1 MSNTRNEE
9 TMVARMQFDNKQFE
23 RDVAVTMSSIDK
35 LKSKLGFSGAAK
47 GLAEVGNEAKKV
59 SFDGISSGIDAVRVK
74 FSALDVAAA
83 TVFSNLT
90 NKAMA
95 LGSSIASAMTTQP
108 LKDGLTEYETQINAI
123 QTILNNTKR
132 HGSTL
137 KDVNDALDE
146 LNTYAD
152 KTIYNFT
159 EMTDAI
165 GQFTTAGIDLDTS
178 VNAVKGISNLA
189 AYVGAPA
196 SDASRAMFQ
205 LSQALSTGSVR
216 LQDWMSLEH
225 TAGMAG
231 KEFQE
236 RLIETAR
243 VLGTGVDDALEK
255 HGQVFRES
263 LKEDWLTVDV
273 LNQTLAQFAG
283 EVDEATLR
291 AQGFS
296 ESQIQHIMELGE
308 QATDAAT
315 KVKTFSQ
322 LIDTLKE
329 AMGSGWTKSWQ
340 LIIGDFE
347 QAQEL
352 WTHVSDVLGGVIGKI
367 SDARNALIEKAMNNP
382 FADIAENIQNAKN
395 AIDGLNGNLQK
406 YEDLVTSIIRGD
418 YGNAPYRFDKLAED
432 GYNWAKAQNMVNERL
447 GCSYRYAEELGGATE
462 DLAASQAETIEKVLA
477 MSDAELKAIGLHDD
491 DIKALRMLAEQSERT
506 GIPLQSLLENIDQLS
521 GRNLLLSGIGTTVNA
536 LVNIFHNV
544 KEAWGNVFDPVTAM
558 TFYNAISSMHGMA
571 VKFFNFTEQHSE
583 QLTRILTGVFSAVDI
598 LRKILGGSLK
608 IAISVVKAIL
618 DEFGLDALEVAA
630 NIGDAVAAFNKWIE
644 KTVDFEAV
652 GSSIGKA
659 IKIIVDKAVELYNTF
674 KNVPQVKAFFDQF
687 KGIDLK
693 DIGKNVIEGFKD
705 GIDVGLSVIPESIKK
720 VIESFIDTIRNLLGI
735 HSPSTVM
742 KDLGTEAVNQYGDG
756 VIAAGEE
763 LKTRAANV
771 MGGADQKLFEGLT
784 KIKDT
789 VVKITGKISE
799 FAKDQ
804 NIDLGTLLN
813 FGINAAMIK
822 QLGSFISFLNK
833 VASPAESL
841 SNVFENL
848 AGVIENSKE
857 GIQNMFSGIENVLN
871 SYSKSIKAKAW
882 KTKAAAIKDV
892 AISIGI
898 LTAAVYALGK
908 MDREELTQGVAAVA
922 SLAVIVGLLAKAL
935 DTMSRVEAGMS
946 SNPLQFKGIKQG
958 LLGIGI
964 TMYLMANTVKTLGK
978 MKPEEMTQ
986 GFLGLAACVTA
997 LAVIFAAYGLLVK
1010 ADVGANMDKAGK
1022 MIKSITKS
1030 MLLMAIA
1037 VKIIGMLKPEEMV
1050 KGGIFAAAFV
1060 VFVGAIT
1067 AISKRAGDEPD
1078 KLGKYVKSIVVA
1090 LGLMVV
1096 VAKLCGTLS
1105 AEEIGKGILFAGA
1118 FLGFI
1123 AILSLI
1129 TKINRE
1135 GTQLKL
1141 AGLLISLTVSMA
1153 LMTQVVKMIGKL
1165 SYSDIV
1171 KGGIFVAG
1179 FTVFLAAVVSIT
1191 KTNSS
1196 KIVKISKLMIS
1207 LAVAIGAMALVV
1219 GLLGQMETGKLVK
1232 GTLAVAVL
1240 GSILTLMIS
1249 QMKNAAKAYKSILAV
1264 SLAIAVIAAAVSS
1277 LTLVDQDKLK
1287 SSTACLSVLMGVFAL
1302 ILYAAKDA
1310 ELSIKS
1316 AGILLGAIAGLGAIF
1331 IALAAAMKYLNLGDS
1346 GMDVKTIASLSAI
1359 MITLT
1364 ACCAI
1369 LNKFAVDSDTTWK
1382 QTGVMLTSIA
1392 GLAAIFVALA
1402 SAMKYLKLGDIN
1414 VDPKDIASL
1423 SAVMIALSA
1432 CCVALNKFAIS
1443 SETTWK
1449 QTGVMLTSIAG
1460 LAAIFVA
1467 LASAMKYLKLGD
1479 ANISLETVAGLSAIM
1494 LALSGCCVILSKVG
1508 VAGGEAAIGA
1518 AKLMAVVSVAA
1529 LILTGVG
1536 GLIGLI
1542 PGAEEFLRNGIT
1554 VLKLLAEGLGSFIGT
1569 LAGSVLNSFMTSST
1583 SGLEEVGKN
1592 LTNFV
1597 NSFNGVD
1604 SGALSSVESVVKIMA
1619 IMTGQS
1625 VLDSLYRFTHFGK
1638 SSLEDFGDQALI
1650 FGESMQK
1657 LSDGLKQTNI
1667 DDDAIKK
1674 AVNAGTLL
1682 KNFKE
1687 SLPEDPGMIASW
1699 FVGNKNLGNFGE
1711 QAAGFGAGIA
1721 AFANAINSVTIDET
1735 IVASAVNAGNMLN
1748 GLKKSLGEEP
1758 GIVASWFVN
1767 SSADL
1772 GDFGDEAA
1780 LFGAGIVAFAQ
1791 EVKSITIDETAVT
1804 AAVNAGKMLAGL
1816 RNNLGDKPG
1825 AIAGWFLSDTTG
1837 LDDFG
1842 GEAAKFG
1849 SGIVQFANSIKGID
1863 MDSDSLDA
1871 VVNAGNMLASLR
1883 EALGEDPG
1891 VVASWFVSGNK
1902 GLDNFGKEAE
1912 KFGQGIVALSQAVS
1926 GQIDYASVEGATNVA
1941 KMLTEIQNGLG
1952 KIDTK
1957 KNYSLT
1963 TFGSQ
1968 LKSFGSDLKNY
1979 NENISGVNV
1988 EGMSGSI
1995 SIAKQLHSMFVE
2007 LTGVSKD
2014 QADAVETMIEDLG
2027 IALSSYSDSVGEMNV
2042 SNVEK
2047 SIQIGYSLQT
2057 LLESLGKTNIDTEK
2071 ISGFKTAVDE
2081 LGKTQLSGIQNT
2093 LNSQKAD
2100 FSSVG
2105 QSIVDTLGN
2114 GMTDNKQK
2122 AIGPAMKIITE
2133 IVNGMK
2139 AKSDQFKQ
2147 SGSSLILAFANGM
2160 NSVKA
2165 YAQSI
2170 AVSISYYAASAVGQA
2185 RNSFYNN
2192 GLNLGY
2198 GLINGINAMR
2208 NSVYNA
2214 AFNLGRQAVIGEA
2227 NGQKSKSPSKAT
2239 YQAGIWLGEGL
2250 INGMAAI
2257 ASNVEKSGNAMGSR
2271 VTSAISNSLDSA
2283 SSAIENSFDIS
2294 PVITPIVDLSG
2305 AEQQASHLD
2314 GLFDKRTV
2322 GLNANLKSLNNQ
2334 ANMNGQ
2340 NGKYDTIVNSIDKL
2354 RKTMSNAGG
2363 NTYNSVNGVTYEK
2376 GTEVYDAI
2384 ETLVR
2389 ATTIGRR
2396 R

>member
-1 MSNTRNEE
+1 MSSVRNEE

-23 RDVAVTMSSIDK
+23 KDVAVTMSSIEK

-47 GLAEVGNEAKKV
+47 GLEEVGNQAKKV

-83 TVFSNLT
+83 TVFTNLT

-95 LGSSIASAMTTQP
+95 LGSSIVSAMTTEP
-108 LKDGLTEYETQINAI
+108 LKDGLSEYETQINSI

-146 LNTYAD
+146 LNSYAD

-165 GQFTTAGIDLDTS
+165 GMFTTAGVDLQTS

-216 LQDWMSLEH
+216 LQDWMSIEH

-231 KEFQE
+231 KEFQD
-236 RLIETAR
+236 RLIDTAR
-243 VLGTGVDDALEK
+243 VLGTGVDEAIEK
-255 HGQVFRES
+255 NGNFRES
-263 LKEDWLTVDV
+263 LKENWLTVDV

-291 AQGFS
+291 QQGFT
-296 ESQIQHIMELGE
+296 ESQIQSIMELGQ

-322 LIDTLKE
+322 LIDTVKE

-352 WTHVSDVLGGVIGKI
+352 WTHVSDVLGGVIQKI

-382 FADIAENIQNAKN
+382 FADIAENIANAKA

-447 GCSYRYAEELGGATE
+447 GCSYRYAEELGGATD

-491 DIKALRMLAEQSERT
+491 DIKALRMLAEQSDRT
-506 GIPLQSLLENIDQLS
+506 GIPIQSLLENIDQLS
-521 GRNLLLSGIGTTVNA
+521 GRNLLLSGIGTTFNA

-598 LRKILGGSLK
+598 LRKILGGGLK

-693 DIGKNVIEGFKD
+693 DIGKNVIEGFKN
-705 GIDVGLSVIPESIKK
+705 GIDTGLSVIPESIKK
-720 VIESFIDTIRNLLGI
+720 VITSFIDTIRNLLGI

-742 KDLGTEAVNQYGDG
+742 KDLGTEAVKQYGDG

-763 LKTRAANV
+763 LKTKAADV
-771 MGGADQKLFEGLT
+771 MGGAGQKLFDGLT

-789 VVKITGKISE
+789 VVKIAGKINE

-822 QLGSFISFLNK
+822 QLSSFIGFLNK

-841 SNVFENL
+841 SKVLENV
-848 AGVIENSKE
+848 AGVIEDSKE
-857 GIQNMFSGIENVLN
+857 GIQNMFGGIEKVLN
-871 SYSKSIKAKAW
+871 SYSKSIKSKAW

-908 MDREELTQGVAAVA
+908 MDTDELKQGLTAVSA
-922 SLAVIVGLLAKAL
+922 LAVIVGLLAKAL
-935 DTMSRVEAGMS
+935 DTMGRVEAGMS
-946 SNPLQFKGIKQG
+946 GNPFQFKGIKQG
-958 LLGIGI
+958 LLGIGV
-964 TMYLMANTVKTLGK
+964 TMLLMANTVKTLGK
-978 MKPEEMTQ
+978 MKPEQMTQ

-997 LAVIFAAYGLLVK
+997 LTVIFAAYGLLVK

-1022 MIKSITKS
+1022 MIQKITKS
-1030 MLLMAIA
+1030 MLLMAIT
-1037 VKIIGMLKPEEMV
+1037 VKIIGLLKPEEMI

-1060 VFVGAIT
+1060 VFVGAIS
-1067 AISKRAGDEPD
+1067 AISKLAGDEPD
-1078 KLGKYVKSIVVA
+1078 KLGKYIKSVTVA
-1090 LGLMVV
+1090 LGLMVI

-1105 AEEIGKGILFAGA
+1105 AEEFGKGALFAAGFVA
-1118 FLGFI
+1118 FVAALT
-1123 AILSLI
+1123 AI

-1141 AGLLISLTVSMA
+1141 SGLLISLTVSMA
-1153 LMTQVVKMIGKL
+1153 LMTKVVKMIGEL
-1165 SYSDIV
+1165 SYSDMI

-1196 KIVKISKLMIS
+1196 KIVKISKLMLS
-1207 LAVAIGAMALVV
+1207 LAIAIGAMAVVV

-1232 GTLAVAVL
+1232 GTIAVALL
-1240 GSILTLMIS
+1240 GGILTLMIS
-1249 QMKNAAKAYKSILAV
+1249 QMKNAAKAYKSILAI
-1264 SLAIAVIAAAVSS
+1264 SLAIAVIAGAVSS

-1287 SSTACLSVLMGVFAL
+1287 SSTVCLGVLMAVFAL
-1302 ILYAAKDA
+1302 VLNVAKEA
-1310 ELSIKS
+1310 EVSLKSIS
-1316 AGILLGAIAGLGAIF
+1316 ILLASVAALGALF
-1331 IALAAAMKYLNLGDS
+1331 VALAAAMKYLKLGDNN
-1346 GMDVKTIASLSAI
+1346 MDPKTVASLSAI
-1359 MITLT
+1359 MISLA

-1369 LNKFAVDSDTTWK
+1369 MNKFAVNSDTTWK
-1382 QTGVMLTSIA
+1382 STGIMLTSITA
-1392 GLAAIFVALA
+1392 LGALFVALA
-1402 SAMKYLKLGDIN
+1402 A
-1414 VDPKDIASL
+1414 
-1423 SAVMIALSA
+1423 
-1432 CCVALNKFAIS
+1432 
-1443 SETTWK
+1443 
-1449 QTGVMLTSIAG
+1449 
-1460 LAAIFVA
+1460 
-1467 LASAMKYLKLGD
+1467 AMKYLKLGD
-1479 ANISLETVAGLSAIM
+1479 ANIDLETIAGLSAVM

-1508 VAGGEAAIGA
+1508 IAGGDSAIGA

-1569 LAGSVLNSFMTSST
+1569 LAGSVINSFMTSST
-1583 SGLEEVGKN
+1583 SGLEQVGNN
-1592 LTNFV
+1592 LKNFV
-1597 NSFNGVD
+1597 NSFQGVD
-1604 SGALSSVESVVKIMA
+1604 SGALSSVQSVVKIMA

-1625 VLDSLYRFTHFGK
+1625 VLDSFYRFTHFGK

-1667 DDDAIKK
+1667 DNDAIKK

-1682 KNFKE
+1682 KEFKA
-1687 SLPEDPGMIASW
+1687 SLPEDPGFLAGL
-1699 FVGNKNLGNFGE
+1699 FVGNQNLGNFGN
-1711 QAAGFGAGIA
+1711 QAAGFGEGIA
-1721 AFANAINSVTIDET
+1721 AFANAINNVTIDET
-1735 IVASAVNAGNMLN
+1735 IVKSAVNAGNMLN

-1758 GIVASWFVN
+1758 GAVAKWFVD
-1767 SSADL
+1767 SSYNL

-1780 LFGAGIVAFAQ
+1780 LFGAGIAAFAQ
-1791 EVKSITIDETAVT
+1791 EIKSVTIDETAVK
-1804 AAVNAGKMLAGL
+1804 AAVNAGSMLAGL
-1816 RNNLGDKPG
+1816 KEKLPDSPG
-1825 AIAGWFLSDTTG
+1825 LIANWFVESSEG

-1849 SGIVQFANSIKGID
+1849 SGIVQFANSIKGIEINEGD
-1863 MDSDSLDA
+1863 LTA
-1871 VVNAGNMLASLR
+1871 VVNAGTMLAELR

-1891 VVASWFVSGNK
+1891 IVASWFVKSNK
-1902 GLDNFGKEAE
+1902 GLDNFGEEAK
-1912 KFGQGIVALSQAVS
+1912 KFGEGLAALSAAVS
-1926 GQIDYASVEGATNVA
+1926 GAIDYDSVEGATRVA

-1952 KIDTK
+1952 KIDTSE
-1957 KNYSLT
+1957 NYSLT

-1968 LKSFGSDLKNY
+1968 LTTFGSNLNSY
-1979 NENISGVNV
+1979 G
-1988 EGMSGSI
+1988 GSI
-1995 SIAKQLHSMFVE
+1995 SGIDVSAMNNSITVAKQLHSMFTE
-2007 LTGVSKD
+2007 LTGISED
-2014 QADAVETMIEDLG
+2014 QADSVETMIEDLG
-2027 IALSSYSDSVGEMNV
+2027 IALSSYSSSVGEMNA
-2042 SNVEK
+2042 SNVER
-2047 SIQIGYSLQT
+2047 SIKIGYSLQT
-2057 LLESLGKTNIDTEK
+2057 LLESLSKTDLDTNK
-2071 ISGFKTAVDE
+2071 ISGFKTAIDE

-2114 GMTDNKQK
+2114 GVKDNKQR
-2122 AIGPAMKIITE
+2122 AIGPALNMITE
-2133 IVNGMK
+2133 MINGMK
-2139 AKSDQFKQ
+2139 SKAEQFKQ
-2147 SGSSLILAFANGM
+2147 AGSNMIMSFSNGM

-2165 YAQSI
+2165 YAQSVG
-2170 AVSISYYAASAVGQA
+2170 VSISYYSASAVGQA

-2192 GLNLGY
+2192 GMNLGY
-2198 GLINGINAMR
+2198 GLINGINAMQ
-2208 NSVYNA
+2208 NAVYNA
-2214 AFNLGRQAVIGEA
+2214 GFALGRKAVQGERD
-2227 NGQKSKSPSKAT
+2227 GQKSKSPSKAT

-2322 GLNANLKSLNNQ
+2322 GLRANLNSISNQ
-2334 ANMNGQ
+2334 ANLNGQ
-2340 NGKYDTIVNSIDKL
+2340 NGKYDTIISSIDKL
-2354 RKTMSNAGG
+2354 RKSLGNTGG